1 MLEFIADFANWDLA
15 GNDDYLR
22 VSRDLVAAAHSALTG
37 AVGHRPT
44 IVDPFAGGGAIP
56 LEALRVGADVYAS
69 DLNPVPVLLNKTV
82 LEHVPKFDQRLA
94 DAVRDIGAEIGRE
107 VEIEIERFYPRT
119 QAGTPIVYFW
129 SRTVLSEAPDAADV
143 PVEIPLL
150 RSMWISKKKGRKFAL
165 RWRRDA
171 NGNIET
177 TTAEVE
183 YADGTRVRVR
193 RPSLEV
199 FAPRSEKEVE
209 LGTSKAGA
217 ATCPLTG
224 FTTPVESVRTQLARR
239 RGGASDARLVAVAVS
254 RDGATRSYRSPAPSD
269 DAGYA
274 SARAEF
280 LRRDIAAKHAGVSL
294 LPDGQI
300 NHLRGF
306 FNIVLYGMTTWGDL
320 FSPRQGLALTCFV
333 NALERRVDA
342 LVREEDPQF
351 ALAIHTCLAL
361 AVDRLAEKLSS
372 VARWDT
378 SRENPQ
384 GTFGRQALPMVW
396 DFCEVNPFSGSGGDW
411 GTALDWVV
419 RVLDTT
425 AAAMRRAPG
434 TGHVEQ
440 ASATKHPLPDDSVAA
455 VFTDPPYYAAVPYA
469 DLSDFFYSWLKRT
482 LGRQYPELFAAPLSP
497 KDDELVSLSHRAA
510 MYRNKDGAW
519 FEDMMGRACSEAS
532 RICQPS
538 GVGVFVFASKDT
550 PAWEAMLS
558 ALVQSGWV
566 VTASWPIDT
575 EMGSRLRARNS
586 ATLASS
592 IHIVCRPRETAD
604 GQADKTS
611 VADWRDVLNELPKRI
626 HAWLPRLAQEGVV
639 GADAIF
645 ACIGPALEVF
655 TRFARVEKISG
666 EAVTLREFLEQVW
679 AAVSREALSMLFS
692 NADASG
698 LEEDARLTAMWLW
711 TLASPATQVVVTE
724 EDDEDVDSD
733 DDDEPSVAKVSGY
746 TLEYDAARKIAQG
759 LGARIHELTHV
770 VEIKGDK
777 ARLLAVNERTAH
789 LFGKSDG
796 LLNAR
801 RATKTKQMTLF
812 AELEEAAEAQ
822 GWSDTG
828 SPKAGVTTLDRVHQ
842 SMLLFASGRS
852 EAMRRFLVE
861 EGVGKQSS
869 FWKLAQCLSAL
880 YPTGS
885 DEKRWV
891 DGLLARK
898 KGLGFG

>member
-15 GNDDYLR
+15 GDDDYLKI
-22 VSRDLVAAAHSALTG
+22 SRDLVATAHAALTG
-37 AVGHRPT
+37 LVESRPT
-44 IVDPFAGGGAIP
+44 VVDPFAGGGAIP
-56 LEALRVGADVYAS
+56 LEALRVGADAYAS
-69 DLNPVPVLLNKTV
+69 DLNPVPILLNKTV
-82 LEHVPKFDQRLA
+82 LEFVPKYGQRLA
-94 DAVRDIGAEIGRE
+94 DTVRDLGAEIGRE
-107 VEIEIERFYPRT
+107 VSADIERFYPRA
-119 QAGTPIVYFW
+119 QDGTPLVYLW
-129 SRTVLSEAPDAADV
+129 SRTVLSEAPDVGDA

-171 NGNIET
+171 KGNIET
-177 TTAEVE
+177 TASDVE
-183 YADGTRVRVR
+183 YADGTRIRVR
-193 RPSLEV
+193 RPLLEV
-199 FAPRSEKEVE
+199 FTPRSDKEVE
-209 LGTSKAGA
+209 AGTSKAGA

-239 RGGASDARLVAVAVS
+239 RGGASDARMVAVVVS
-254 RDGATRSYRSPAPSD
+254 RDGGTRFYRTPHSSD
-269 DAGYA
+269 EAGYA

-280 LRRDIAAKHAGVSL
+280 LQRANAAMEAGQSL
-294 LPDGQI
+294 LPDGHI

-306 FNIVLYGMTTWGDL
+306 FNIVLYGMTKWGDL
-320 FSPRQGLALTCFV
+320 FSPRQGLALTCFAK
-333 NALERRVDA
+333 ALERRVEA
-342 LVREEDPQF
+342 LVREEEHQF
-351 ALAIHTCLAL
+351 ALATHTCLAL

-425 AAAMRRAPG
+425 AAAMLRAPG
-434 TGHVEQ
+434 TGHVQQ

-455 VFTDPPYYAAVPYA
+455 IFTDPPYYAAVPYA
-469 DLSDFFYSWLKRT
+469 DLSDYFYSWLRRT
-482 LGRQYPELFAAPLSP
+482 LGRQYPELFTEPLSP

-519 FEDMMGRACSEAS
+519 FEEMMERACSEAR

-592 IHIVCRPRETAD
+592 IHIVCRPRETDD
-604 GQADKTS
+604 GEVNMTS
-611 VADWRDVLNELPKRI
+611 VADWRDVLDELPERI

-645 ACIGPALEVF
+645 ACLGPALEVF

-666 EAVTLREFLEQVW
+666 EVVTLREFLEQVW

-692 NADASG
+692 SADASG

-711 TLASPATQVVVTE
+711 TLAGPSVAQVVA
-724 EDDEDVDSD
+724 DDGAESTDD
-733 DDDEPSVAKVSGY
+733 DDDEPSVAKGTGY
-746 TLEYDAARKIAQG
+746 VLEYDAARKIAQG
-759 LGARIHELTHV
+759 LGARLDELTHV
-770 VEIKGDK
+770 VEVKGDQG
-777 ARLLAVNERTAH
+777 RLLAVVERTKH
-789 LFGKSDG
+789 LFGKAEG
-796 LLNAR
+796 GTTTAKK
-801 RATKTKQMTLF
+801 AAKKKQMTLF
-812 AELEEAAEAQ
+812 GELDQAAETQ
-822 GWSDTG
+822 GWGEVG
-828 SPKAGVTTLDRVHQ
+828 SPKAGTTTLDRVHQ
-842 SMLLFASGRS
+842 AMLLFGAGRG
-852 EAMRRFLVE
+852 EALKRFIVE
-861 EGVGKQSS
+861 EGVGKQPQ
-869 FWKLAQCLSAL
+869 FWKLAQSLSAL
-880 YPTGS
+880 YPTGT

-891 DGLLARK
+891 DGVLARK
-898 KGLGFG
+898 KGLGF

>member
-15 GNDDYLR
+15 GDDDYLK

-37 AVGHRPT
+37 DVGHRPT
-44 IVDPFAGGGAIP
+44 VVDPFAGGGAIP
-56 LEALRVGADVYAS
+56 LEALRVGADAYAS
-69 DLNPVPVLLNKTV
+69 DLNPVPILLNKTV
-82 LEHVPKFDQRLA
+82 LELVPKYGQRLA
-94 DAVRDIGAEIGRE
+94 DSVRDIGAEVGRE
-107 VEIEIERFYPRT
+107 VAAEIERFYPRT
-119 QAGTPIVYFW
+119 QDGTPIVYLW
-129 SRTVLSEAPDAADV
+129 SRTVLSEEPDAADA

-165 RWRRDA
+165 RWCRDA
-171 NGNIET
+171 KGNIAT
-177 TTAEVE
+177 TTSEVE
-183 YADGTRVRVR
+183 YADGTRIRVR

-199 FAPRSEKEVE
+199 FAPRSDKEVE
-209 LGTSKAGA
+209 SGTSKAGA

-239 RGGASDARLVAVAVS
+239 RGGASDARLVAVVVS
-254 RDGATRSYRSPAPSD
+254 RDGATRFYRAPVASD
-269 DAGYA
+269 EAGYA
-274 SARAEF
+274 SARSEF
-280 LRRDIAAKHAGVSL
+280 LRRDIAAKEAGASL
-294 LPDGQI
+294 LPDGHI

-333 NALERRVDA
+333 NALERRVEA

-419 RVLDTT
+419 RVLSTT
-425 AAAMRRAPG
+425 AAALRQAPG
-434 TGHVEQ
+434 TGHVER

-469 DLSDFFYSWLKRT
+469 DLSDFFYSWLRRT
-482 LGRQYPELFAAPLSP
+482 LGRQYPELFTAPLSP
-497 KDDELVSLSHRAA
+497 KDEELVSLSHRAA

-519 FEDMMGRACSEAS
+519 FEEMMGRACSEAR

-604 GQADKTS
+604 GAVNQTS

-655 TRFARVEKISG
+655 TRFARVEKVSG
-666 EAVTLREFLEQVW
+666 EVVTLREFLEQVW

-692 NADASG
+692 GADASG
-698 LEEDARLTAMWLW
+698 LEEDARLTAIWLW
-711 TLASPATQVVVTE
+711 TLAGPATQVVAADDDAE
-724 EDDEDVDSD
+724 EANDD
-733 DDDEPSVAKVSGY
+733 DDDESSGAKVSGY

-759 LGARIHELTHV
+759 LGARLDELTHV
-770 VEIKGDK
+770 VEVKGDK
-777 ARLLAVNERTAH
+777 ARLLAVNERAAH
-789 LFGKSDG
+789 LFGKADG
-796 LLNAR
+796 PLNAR
-801 RATKTKQMTLF
+801 RAAKKKQMALF

-822 GWSDTG
+822 GWSETG
-828 SPKAGVTTLDRVHQ
+828 APKAGTTTLDRVHQ
-842 SMLLFASGRS
+842 AMLLFASGRA
-852 EAMRRFLVE
+852 EAVKRFLVE
-861 EGVGKQSS
+861 EGVGRQTS
-869 FWKLAQCLSAL
+869 FWKLAQSLSAL
-880 YPTGS
+880 YPTAS
-885 DEKRWV
+885 EEKRWV
-891 DGLLARK
+891 DGVLARK

>member
-15 GNDDYLR
+15 GDDDYLK

-37 AVGHRPT
+37 TDGNRPT
-44 IVDPFAGGGAIP
+44 VVDPFAGGGAIP
-56 LEALRVGADVYAS
+56 LEALRVGADAYAS

-82 LEHVPKFDQRLA
+82 LELVPRYGQRLA
-94 DAVRDIGAEIGRE
+94 DSVRDIGAEIGRE
-107 VEIEIERFYPRT
+107 VAAEIELFYPRT
-119 QAGTPIVYFW
+119 PDGTPIVYLW
-129 SRTVLSEAPDAADV
+129 SRTVLSEAPDAADA
-143 PVEIPLL
+143 PIEIPLL
-150 RSMWISKKKGRKFAL
+150 RSMWISKKKDRKVAL
-165 RWRRDA
+165 RWRRNA
-171 NGNIET
+171 NGEIET
-177 TTAEVE
+177 TTTEVG
-183 YADGTRVRVR
+183 YADGTRIRVR
-193 RPSLEV
+193 RPSLEL
-199 FAPRSEKEVE
+199 FSPRSDKDVGS
-209 LGTSKAGA
+209 GTSKAGA

-239 RGGASDARLVAVAVS
+239 RGGASDARLVAVVVS
-254 RDGATRSYRSPAPSD
+254 RNGATRFYRAPVPSD
-269 DAGYA
+269 ESGYA
-274 SARAEF
+274 SASEEF
-280 LRRDIAAKHAGVSL
+280 HRRDIAAREVGASI
-294 LPDGQI
+294 LPDGHI

-333 NALERRVDA
+333 NALKRRFEV

-351 ALAIHTCLAL
+351 ALAIHTCMAL
-361 AVDRLAEKLSS
+361 TVDRLAEKLSS

-419 RVLDTT
+419 RVLETT

-434 TGHVEQ
+434 TGHVER
-440 ASATKHPLPDDSVAA
+440 ASATRHPLPDDSVAA

-469 DLSDFFYSWLKRT
+469 DLSDFFYSWLRRT
-482 LGRQYPELFAAPLSP
+482 LGRQYPELFTDPLSP
-497 KDDELVSLSHRAA
+497 KEEELVSLSHRAA

-519 FEDMMGRACSEAS
+519 FESMMGHACSEAR

-592 IHIVCRPRETAD
+592 IHIVCRPRETA
-604 GQADKTS
+604 GGEVNQTS
-611 VADWRDVLNELPKRI
+611 VADWRDVLDELPRRI

-666 EAVTLREFLEQVW
+666 EVVTLREFLEQVW

-692 NADASG
+692 NADASE
-698 LEEDARLTAMWLW
+698 LEEDARVTAIWLW
-711 TLASPATQVVVTE
+711 TLAGPAVEAVIT
-724 EDDEDVDSD
+724 DDDIEMAD
-733 DDDEPSVAKVSGY
+733 DDDEPSGAKVSGY

-759 LGARIHELTHV
+759 LGARLDELTHV

-789 LFGKSDG
+789 LFGRSDG
-796 LLNAR
+796 TLNAR
-801 RATKTKQMTLF
+801 SAAKKKQIALF
-812 AELEEAAEAQ
+812 AELEEAAEAH
-822 GWSDTG
+822 GWGETG
-828 SPKAGVTTLDRVHQ
+828 SPKAGTTTLDRVHQ
-842 SMLLFASGRS
+842 AMLLFASGRG
-852 EAMRRFLVE
+852 EAMKRFLVE
-861 EGVGKQSS
+861 EGAGKQS
-869 FWKLAQCLSAL
+869 FWKLAQSLSAL

-891 DGLLARK
+891 DGVLARK